1 MQEVGASLYQNTANQ
16 GQPQDQGQP
25 GSTQPGAETKDK
37 KDDEEV
43 IEGTVE

>member
-1 MQEVGASLYQNTANQ
+1 MFEKKVRKILTLLRKSDL
-16 GQPQDQGQP
+16 
-25 GSTQPGAETKDK
+25 QPGAETKDK